1 MSSTGNLAG
10 RISPGVGVGS
20 GGRAVC
26 TACGHDLGPAAG
38 PWKDHAGVRE
48 VPLAQA
54 GGEAYDTGDDA
65 VVLRQFHCPGC
76 AVLLDTETAMRGD
89 PALVDRPAAR

>member
-1 MSSTGNLAG
+1 MPRASD
-10 RISPGVGVGS
+10 ISPGISPGIGTGS
-20 GGRAVC
+20 DGRAVC

-54 GGEAYDTGDDA
+54 GGEAYDTGEDA